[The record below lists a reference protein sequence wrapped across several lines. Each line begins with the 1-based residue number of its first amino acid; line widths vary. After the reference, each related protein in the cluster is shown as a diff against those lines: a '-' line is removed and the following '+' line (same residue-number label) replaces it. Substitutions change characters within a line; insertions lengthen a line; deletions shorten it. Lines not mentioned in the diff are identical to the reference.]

1 MVERI
6 GSQNPTTTS
15 EAPDRLPQRSVIKT
29 WLILFIGSVI
39 VCWIAQEVVAA
50 LSITV
55 PFAAVLVFHGIFI
68 AAVLVIYPF
77 MIMRNN
83 RQTSLEAL

>member
-6 GSQNPTTTS
+6 GSQNLKTTS
-15 EAPDRLPQRSVIKT
+15 ESPDRFPQRSVIKT

-50 LSITV
+50 ISITI

-83 RQTSLEAL
+83 KQISLEAH